1 MKITWFDK
9 LRKTG
14 RTEEDTISINQR
26 YIYVGKG
33 RVADYLKQFPYVRI
47 GRTQDKLILY
57 PMDTNSGVGFT
68 TSTLTSGAVRYGC
81 VQLIERLNVSAG
93 KYPAHME
100 EIEDKYCVV
109 ANIKNQ

>member
-1 MKITWFDK
+1 MKIIWYDK

-33 RVADYLKQFPYVRI
+33 RVADYLKQFPSVRI
-47 GRTQDKLILY
+47 GRTEDKLILY
-57 PMDTNSGVGFT
+57 PVDTNSGFVT
-68 TSTLTSGAVRYGC
+68 MVLTSGAVRYGC

>member
-14 RTEEDTISINQR
+14 KTEDDTISITKR

-33 RVADYLKQFPYVRI
+33 RVSDYLKQFPSVRI
-47 GRTQDKLILY
+47 GRTEDKLILY
-57 PMDTNSGVGFT
+57 PVDTNSGFVT
-68 TSTLTSGAVRYGC
+68 VVLTSGAVRYGC
-81 VQLIERLNVSAG
+81 SQLIERLNVDRG
-93 KYPAHME
+93 KYPVHME

-109 ANIKNQ
+109 SDIKNNK

>member
-33 RVADYLKQFPYVRI
+33 RVADYLKQFPSVRI
-47 GRTQDKLILY
+47 GRTEDKLILH
-57 PMDTNSGVGFT
+57 PVDTNSGFVT
-68 TSTLTSGAVRYGC
+68 MVLTSGAVRYGC
-81 VQLIERLNVSAG
+81 SQLIERLNVDLG
-93 KYPAHME
+93 KYPVHME

-109 ANIKNQ
+109 ADIKNNK